1 MNKKYDYTLNDI
13 KKTIS
18 KIQISKGDTIYI
30 SCNLSKL
37 GFPKLK
43 KIDLLP
49 KYLFN
54 NIKKKISNNGTI
66 VAPAH
71 TFFLNN
77 RKDYFDPKKTL
88 TESGSFSNF
97 ILKKKNSFRSLHPL
111 ASMVAIGKKAKYIC
125 KKNGKNSYGENS
137 PYQKL
142 FNLNTKFIS
151 VGIKYNLNCSQVHHV
166 EYLNKVPYRFLKKIK
181 KNIKISGKIKKLFF
195 YIYVLKKS
203 YVNTKRNRNKLI
215 FKNFQKFSKIQKVKL
230 GSNFIY
236 IYNFSEFIKVTN
248 ELMKENKF
256 CWLGKKK

>member
-1 MNKKYDYTLNDI
+1 
-13 KKTIS
+13 
-18 KIQISKGDTIYI
+18 
-30 SCNLSKL
+30 
-37 GFPKLK
+37 
-43 KIDLLP
+43 
-49 KYLFN
+49 
-54 NIKKKISNNGTI
+54 
-66 VAPAH
+66 
-71 TFFLNN
+71 
-77 RKDYFDPKKTL
+77 
-88 TESGSFSNF
+88 
-97 ILKKKNSFRSLHPL
+97 
-111 ASMVAIGKKAKYIC
+111 MVAIGKKAKYIC

-203 YVNTKRNRNKLI
+203 FVNMKRNRNKLI
-215 FKNFQKFSKIQKVKL
+215 FKNFKKFSKIQKVKL

-236 IYNFSEFIKVTN
+236 IYNFSEFIKITN